1 MGKTI
6 IAEVKIIWRNQVVEE
21 TILLEERQRNSIK
34 KQEGLKEL
42 EKDDG
47 IVYVEERIYIPSN

>member
-1 MGKTI
+1 
-6 IAEVKIIWRNQVVEE
+6 VVEE

>member
-1 MGKTI
+1 MRKTT

>member
-1 MGKTI
+1 MRKTT

-47 IVYVEERIYIPSN
+47 IVYVEERIYISSN